1 MSNHV
6 QTFLNLLTGDFDWS
20 EGGVATLKI
29 VQNERLM
36 KFKGKKKIKIM
47 T

>member
-1 MSNHV
+1 MSNHA
-6 QTFLNLLTGDFDWS
+6 QTFLNLLTDDFDWS
-20 EGGVATLKI
+20 EGGVAALKI

-36 KFKGKKKIKIM
+36 KFRGKKKIEIM